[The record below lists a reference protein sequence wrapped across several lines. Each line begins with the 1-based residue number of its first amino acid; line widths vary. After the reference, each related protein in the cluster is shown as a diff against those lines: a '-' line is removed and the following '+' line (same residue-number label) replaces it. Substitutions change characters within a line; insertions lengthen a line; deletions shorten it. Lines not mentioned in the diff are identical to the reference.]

1 MKKPV
6 FTLLCSYEKL
16 YEMQAPYSRVCA
28 GPDPA
33 NIGPIRVICGI
44 NFENIPICIRV
55 DFILLSVHCAGYTE
69 ITHAPSLHCCARNIF
84 TVLRETLTQ
93 YITIKE
99 GGDGILYYCIR

>member
-33 NIGPIRVICGI
+33 NIGPIRVMCGI

-69 ITHAPSLHCCARNIF
+69 ITHAPFSSL
-84 TVLRETLTQ
+84 LR
-93 YITIKE
+93 KE
-99 GGDGILYYCIR
+99 YFYCPQRDSHAVYYN